1 MVNKRPTN
9 RVRAKVWL
17 PTLTADIEGTP
28 EAAILQLF
36 KWLPGGAER
45 RAEMLDVLVATH
57 ENMTALERVA
67 RSAAGEKPE

>member
-1 MVNKRPTN
+1 MTNKRPTN

-36 KWLPGGAER
+36 KWLPGGER

-67 RSAAGEKPE
+67 RSAAGEKTE